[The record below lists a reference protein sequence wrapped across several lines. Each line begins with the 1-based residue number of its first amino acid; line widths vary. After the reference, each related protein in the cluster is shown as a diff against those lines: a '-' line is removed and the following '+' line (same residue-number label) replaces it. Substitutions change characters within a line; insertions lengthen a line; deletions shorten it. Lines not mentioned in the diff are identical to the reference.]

1 MTLSQ
6 KYNQMGCEAQ
16 KCQRGT
22 VMSFSDN
29 REVKKRIN
37 YLQSQL
43 DLVDMAVQSLPILV
57 ANVENHQT
65 VAQCDEAISNFK
77 SDLQKLYRDLAL
89 FKNIK
94 F

>member
-1 MTLSQ
+1 
-6 KYNQMGCEAQ
+6 
-16 KCQRGT
+16 
-22 VMSFSDN
+22 MSFSDN

-65 VAQCDEAISNFK
+65 TAQCDEAISKFK
-77 SDLQKLYRDLAL
+77 SDLQKLYRDLSL
-89 FKNIK
+89 FKDIK

>member
-1 MTLSQ
+1 
-6 KYNQMGCEAQ
+6 
-16 KCQRGT
+16 
-22 VMSFSDN
+22 MSFSDN

-57 ANVENHQT
+57 AHVENHQT
-65 VAQCDEAISNFK
+65 IAQCDEAISNLK
-77 SDLQKLYRDLAL
+77 IDLQKLYRDLSL
-89 FKNIK
+89 FKDIK

>member
-1 MTLSQ
+1 
-6 KYNQMGCEAQ
+6 
-16 KCQRGT
+16 
-22 VMSFSDN
+22 MSFSDN

-37 YLQSQL
+37 YLQSQI

-65 VAQCDEAISNFK
+65 ITQCDEAISNFK
-77 SDLQKLYRDLAL
+77 IDLQKLYRDLSL
-89 FKNIK
+89 FKDIK

>member
-1 MTLSQ
+1 ML
-6 KYNQMGCEAQ
+6 K
-16 KCQRGT
+16 GT

-57 ANVENHQT
+57 ANVENLQT
-65 VAQCDEAISNFK
+65 TAQCDEAIIQFK
-77 SDLQKLYRDLAL
+77 SDLQKLYRDLSL
-89 FKNIK
+89 FKDIK